1 MTILAVLLLV
11 ALPSLNAAPP
21 VRSIAMVGDGYVING
36 APAAGIGSGDF
47 KEVLLHPADP
57 GLVVKVFY
65 NKWTSSVPEK
75 RLEVA
80 NIARLAPLNATP
92 KLIEEGAV
100 SMGGKP
106 AGFLVQERV
115 IGTTMERAMPEKLA
129 HVRDLFKRLAAG
141 GVELGDTKT
150 DFKLRENIM
159 VGRTRSGGM
168 GAWVVDA
175 DLVDS
180 KKSPE
185 ELKEFYDGLFARL
198 SRR

>member
-1 MTILAVLLLV
+1 MTTLAVLLLV
-11 ALPSLNAAPP
+11 ALPALNAAPP
-21 VRSIAMVGDGYVING
+21 VRSIEMIGDGYLING

-57 GLVVKVFY
+57 SLVVKVFY

-75 RLEVA
+75 RLEVS
-80 NIARLAPLNATP
+80 NIERLTPLRATP

-100 SMGGKP
+100 SLKGKP

-115 IGTTMERAMPEKLA
+115 MGTTMERPTPEKLA
-129 HVRDLFKRLAAG
+129 QVKNLFNRLAKG
-141 GVELGDTKT
+141 RVELGDTKT
-150 DFKLRENIM
+150 DFKLRSNIM
-159 VGRTRSGGM
+159 VGSTRSGGM

-175 DLVDS
+175 DLIDS

-185 ELKEFYDGLFARL
+185 ELREFYAGLFDRL

>member
-1 MTILAVLLLV
+1 MLA
-11 ALPSLNAAPP
+11 ALPSLNAAAP
-21 VRSIAMVGDGYVING
+21 VRSIEMIGDGYLING
-36 APAAGIGSGDF
+36 AQAAGIGSGDF

-65 NKWTSSVPEK
+65 NKWTSSIPEK

-80 NIARLAPLNATP
+80 NIERLAPLNAAP
-92 KLIEEGAV
+92 RLIEQGAV
-100 SMGGKP
+100 SLGGKP
-106 AGFLVQERV
+106 AGFVVQERV
-115 IGTTMERAMPEKLA
+115 VGTTMERPTPEKLA
-129 HVRDLFKRLAAG
+129 QVRNLFNRLAAG